1 MRTQR
6 NQSLVS
12 VASVVSGI
20 RLATLF
26 VTALGV
32 GACVARQHPL
42 TRTEPAESAETT
54 ANATTGEERTDA
66 LQFDNQAM
74 VYVDVYLALPGGALQ
89 WRLGRVAAGVR
100 TELRIPQSAVAPTSG
115 FVQLAV
121 IPGSQLSAD
130 AWRDPRAV
138 IAIPQPMS
146 ELLSQRWTFR
156 EPGGTALQLQSTRL
170 RERW

>member
-6 NQSLVS
+6 NQSVVS

-20 RLATLF
+20 GFAALF

-32 GACVARQHPL
+32 GACVGRQHPL
-42 TRTEPAESAETT
+42 TQSERGESAESTPM
-54 ANATTGEERTDA
+54 TGEPRAGA

-100 TELRIPQSAVAPTSG
+100 AELRIPQSAIDRTSG

-156 EPGGTALQLQSTRL
+156 QPAGTALQLQSTRL